1 VIETIKKPK
10 NKQKGDEK
18 DKEDE
23 EDEMV
28 YEFDYE

>member
-10 NKQKGDEK
+10 NEQKE

-23 EDEMV
+23 EDGNGLRIYSE
-28 YEFDYE
+28 